1 MNSNKLNDNL
11 TRFYSV
17 CHCIFF
23 FFFLHAKD
31 LFASQSCSQ
40 NQTGTINLSFSKELR
55 LREIS

>member
-1 MNSNKLNDNL
+1 MIILQDFIL
-11 TRFYSV
+11 YVIVF
-17 CHCIFF
+17 FF

-55 LREIS
+55 LSEIS

>member
-1 MNSNKLNDNL
+1 MIILQDFIL
-11 TRFYSV
+11 YVIVFF
-17 CHCIFF
+17 FF